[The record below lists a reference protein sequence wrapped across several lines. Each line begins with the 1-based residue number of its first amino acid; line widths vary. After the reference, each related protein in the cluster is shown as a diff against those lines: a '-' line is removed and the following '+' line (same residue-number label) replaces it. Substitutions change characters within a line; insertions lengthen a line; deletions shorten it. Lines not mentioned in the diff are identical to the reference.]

1 LHDWSKQLPA
11 SKSTSATLISWFEAN
26 QRDLPWRNTSPWGV
40 LVSEFMLQQT
50 PVNRVLPIWNE
61 WMQRWPTAKDLA
73 AAPKPEV
80 IKAWG
85 RLGYPRRALRL
96 HESAKVIT
104 TLHDNQVP
112 RSREE
117 LIALPGVGD
126 YTAAAIAA
134 FAFGEPALV
143 LDINIRRF
151 FARYYDGIETPS
163 AAPSQVERKLRYELI
178 PDRGGDLWAAAT
190 MEFGALICTA
200 RSPLCDTCP
209 LANQCRWRAAGY
221 PPSAAIKKQAK
232 FTGSDRQCRGTVLG
246 YLRENNRA
254 TLAKLAP
261 LWPDGS
267 QLEKALKTLIA
278 DGLIETTGKSYR
290 LAG

>member
-1 LHDWSKQLPA
+1 
-11 SKSTSATLISWFEAN
+11 
-26 QRDLPWRNTSPWGV
+26 
-40 LVSEFMLQQT
+40 MLQQT
-50 PVNRVLPIWNE
+50 PVNRVLPVWQQWLE
-61 WMQRWPTAKDLA
+61 RWPTPNDLA
-73 AAPKPEV
+73 SAPKPEV

-85 RLGYPRRALRL
+85 KLGYPRRALRL
-96 HESAKVIT
+96 YESAKAIAN
-104 TLHDNQVP
+104 LHNNQVP
-112 RSREE
+112 RTREE

-134 FAFGEPALV
+134 FAFGEPTLV

-151 FARYYDGIETPS
+151 FARFFDGVESPT

-178 PDRGGDLWAAAT
+178 PDKRGDLWAAAT

-200 RSPLCDTCP
+200 RSPLCDQCP
-209 LANQCRWRAAGY
+209 LASECQWREAGY
-221 PPSAAIKKQAK
+221 PVSAPMKKQAK
-232 FTGSDRQCRGTVLG
+232 FTGSDRQCRGRVMG
-246 YLRENNRA
+246 YLRENEKV
-254 TLAKLAP
+254 TLAKLTP
-261 LWPDGS
+261 LWPDSS

>member
-1 LHDWSKQLPA
+1 
-11 SKSTSATLISWFEAN
+11 
-26 QRDLPWRNTSPWGV
+26 
-40 LVSEFMLQQT
+40 MLQQT
-50 PVNRVLPIWNE
+50 PVNRVIPIWSE
-61 WMQRWPTAKDLA
+61 WLKRWPTPQDLA
-73 AAPKPEV
+73 SASKTDV

-96 HESAKVIT
+96 HESAKIIASQYK
-104 TLHDNQVP
+104 NQVP

-117 LIALPGVGD
+117 LISLPGVGD

-151 FARYYDGIETPS
+151 FARFFDGVESPS
-163 AAPSQVERKLRYELI
+163 SAPTQVERRVRYELI
-178 PDRGGDLWAAAT
+178 PAKQGDIWAAAT

-200 RSPLCDTCP
+200 RSPLCDECP
-209 LANQCRWRAAGY
+209 LTSDCQWRAAGY
-221 PPSAAIKKQAK
+221 PASAPTKKQAK
-232 FTGSDRQCRGTVLG
+232 FTGSDRQCRGSVMA
-246 YLRENNRA
+246 YLRENPKA
-254 TLAKLAP
+254 TLAKLSP
-261 LWPDGS
+261 LWPDQS

-290 LAG
+290 LAS